1 MELEFLHFLAYKESY
16 ALCHDG
22 PEKLKTVIEAE
33 KKFVKEHVGRW
44 VPLFSGMLK
53 KKAEYGFYKTVADL
67 TAQWVAFEI
76 AYLSVTPQPYS
87 ETDYRPANF
96 VSPEGLSFE
105 CGAQDKGNELSLL
118 MNEVGAQDY
127 LDKEKPESGQ
137 SGTA

>member
-1 MELEFLHFLAYKESY
+1 MCIRDSYKS
-16 ALCHDG
+16 
-22 PEKLKTVIEAE
+22 
-33 KKFVKEHVGRW
+33 
-44 VPLFSGMLK
+44 
-53 KKAEYGFYKTVADL
+53 VADL
-67 TAQWVAFEI
+67 TSQWVAFEI
-76 AYLSVTPQPYS
+76 AYLGVSPQPYS

-118 MNEVGAQDY
+118 MNEVGAQAY